1 MAPRIVK
8 SKDMSLV
15 LSSDAKPRLK
25 WTPELHQRF
34 VDAVTQLGGA
44 DKATPKSLMSV
55 MNIHGLTLYHLK
67 SHLQK
72 YRLAEIQLAQS
83 DHKSREEDKLES
95 AIVHDY
101 QKEDENSRG
110 LKERNNFD
118 AELKEKQSDQM
129 NNLQI
134 ARALQMQMEV
144 QRKLHQQIEV
154 QRHLQLRI
162 EAQGKYLHS
171 VLMKAQ
177 KELAKAEISQLVPM
191 AKKCCPSSSLSE
203 VTKIDRSIS
212 KYTVYG
218 DSPSSSLSA
227 LAKIDGSTSQEIGR
241 KQLKVGTVCSV
252 ESCLTSFESLGRIKE
267 SRAKHRGK
275 EHDLNAEVK
284 ERKRSKTNIRDDN
297 WTEQRPSG
305 KIRECNTHRTNE
317 QFTKLEFL
325 ETIDLNRKCLD
336 DFDTCP
342 KAIDFFSRCF

>member
-1 MAPRIVK
+1 MAPQIVQ
-8 SKDMSLV
+8 SKDRSLV
-15 LSSDAKPRLK
+15 FSSDAKPRLK

-72 YRLAEIQLAQS
+72 YRLVESQLAQS
-83 DHKSREEDKLES
+83 YQKNRREDKFES
-95 AIVHDY
+95 AIVLDI

-110 LKERNNFD
+110 LNERNYFD
-118 AELKEKQSDQM
+118 AELREKQSDQM

-171 VLMKAQ
+171 VLMKAHEQ
-177 KELAKAEISQLVPM
+177 LAKAEISQLVPI
-191 AKKCCPSSSLSE
+191 ANKCCPSSSLSE

-218 DSPSSSLSA
+218 DSPNSSMSA
-227 LAKIDGSTSQEIGR
+227 SARNDCSISKEIGR
-241 KQLKVGTVCSV
+241 KQLKAGMVCSI
-252 ESCLTSFESLGRIKE
+252 ESSLTSSESLGRIKE

-275 EHDLNAEVK
+275 ESDLNAEVK

-297 WTEQRPSG
+297 WIEQQ
-305 KIRECNTHRTNE
+305 IRECNTHRTNE

-325 ETIDLNRKCLD
+325 ETIDLNSKCLN

-342 KAIDFFSRCF
+342 KAIDFISL